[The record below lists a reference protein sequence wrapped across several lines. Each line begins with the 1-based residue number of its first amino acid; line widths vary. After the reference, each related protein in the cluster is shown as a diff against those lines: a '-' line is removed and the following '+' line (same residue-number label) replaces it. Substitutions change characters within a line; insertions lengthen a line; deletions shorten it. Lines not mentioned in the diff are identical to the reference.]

1 MKTTSINALVMIVL
15 KSLFIDK
22 MIFSLYL
29 KTISYI
35 LRTIQGIKKCF
46 IKCLYKNFI
55 TAISLF
61 VYVNN
66 F

>member
-15 KSLFIDK
+15 KSLFIGK

-35 LRTIQGIKKCF
+35 LRTIQGKKCF
-46 IKCLYKNFI
+46 I
-55 TAISLF
+55 
-61 VYVNN
+61 
-66 F
+66 

>member
-35 LRTIQGIKKCF
+35 LRTIQGIKKRF